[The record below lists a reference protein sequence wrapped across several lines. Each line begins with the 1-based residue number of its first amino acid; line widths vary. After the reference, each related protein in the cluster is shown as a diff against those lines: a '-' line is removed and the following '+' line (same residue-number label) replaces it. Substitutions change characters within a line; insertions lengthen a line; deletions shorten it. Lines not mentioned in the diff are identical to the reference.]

1 MGKNKSCTKD
11 SKEKL
16 QLKEWTGLLFVEGR
30 ESFLHETSYLSIVE
44 FMFMLNDMRYLVA
57 EEVNILA
64 MMKKQEADD
73 G

>member
-1 MGKNKSCTKD
+1 MEENKFCTKD

-30 ESFLHETSYLSIVE
+30 ESFLHETSYLSVVDFI
-44 FMFMLNDMRYLVA
+44 FMLNDMQHLMT
-57 EEVNILA
+57 EEINILLEL
-64 MMKKQEADD
+64 KKEAKD